1 MHCYFYILL
10 YSKTSKQ
17 VFFLTQYIYYD
28 IFYTLYYLFYN
39 YTFFVERSNFYF
51 LQALEIDDDHECQRY
66 ACLALGNIAAS
77 VDNHASVLGGGA
89 LAPLCEALKAQDLE
103 TRFYAAFAL
112 GKLGQAAQNHAR

>member
-1 MHCYFYILL
+1 MKSFTHSIICFIIILFSL
-10 YSKTSKQ
+10 NVQ
-17 VFFLTQYIYYD
+17 IL
-28 IFYTLYYLFYN
+28 
-39 YTFFVERSNFYF
+39 YF